1 MYFHENNISFGK
13 NDIRLRGDF
22 IKDRINV
29 CLYIRIRQTWGKFY
43 NVQKGK
49 ISFFQIFLIKDDKN
63 PPILIVSPP
72 SNIPQPPSIIFND
85 QSSIS
90 SLNPSSSIINPPSY
104 YLNHLITIIHPQFFN
119 TESKHC
125 QLTSQAVKMAKL
137 WLGREDTLY
146 FAMATLIMAKYR
158 CALPA
163 F

>member
-1 MYFHENNISFGK
+1 MTFGQKPLLGGKLIKEKKTFRKMYFHENNISFGK

-72 SNIPQPPSIIFND
+72 SNVHNF
-85 QSSIS
+85 
-90 SLNPSSSIINPPSY
+90 
-104 YLNHLITIIHPQFFN
+104 
-119 TESKHC
+119 
-125 QLTSQAVKMAKL
+125 
-137 WLGREDTLY
+137 
-146 FAMATLIMAKYR
+146 
-158 CALPA
+158 
-163 F
+163 